1 MGTNWVQMTHLPKL
15 QMSQIKRYIITMC
28 VCVCVCGLVLMW
40 LGEKIECLLV
50 AVSECVRFARA
61 AAGVSSIQC

>member
-1 MGTNWVQMTHLPKL
+1 
-15 QMSQIKRYIITMC
+15 
-28 VCVCVCGLVLMW
+28 MW

-61 AAGVSSIQC
+61 AAGVSSIQCRARGACRGEHQRDRGKETIRGRIRERESE